1 MPSNHD
7 TADVAVGRH
16 PDYGIVATV
25 SNHRLLGDWTMK
37 VLDFHPV
44 PDQPSLYTLAN
55 QLQDGQARA
64 TRAVASLRQA
74 GHGVDADAAF
84 DPDLISRPT
93 PAPGRAP
100 DMEPDVAFADIPR
113 LGIVAATAPR
123 SEPAGH
129 RVLQKH
135 GWQLDPALDVYTL
148 PTSTERGEALEKVAR
163 ATVAMQRSGLRVA
176 VQPLLAA
183 EAAAHTPASPA
194 PRAASRAEAPPP
206 PPHSRQAQPAPP
218 SAAHHR
224 LLLPSPPDRNP
235 GRSTRAPPSPA
246 TADPAQHPAASP
258 PRPIGH
264 PPCPTHLKSR
274 S

>member
-7 TADVAVGRH
+7 TAADVAVGRH
-16 PDYGIVATV
+16 PDYGIVANV

-84 DPDLISRPT
+84 DPDLISRST

-100 DMEPDVAFADIPR
+100 GMEPDVAFADVPR
-113 LGIVAATAPR
+113 LGIVAATAPL

-148 PTSTERGEALEKVAR
+148 PASTERGEALEKVAR
-163 ATVAMQRSGLRVA
+163 ATVAMHRSGLRVA

-183 EAAAHTPASPA
+183 EAAARTPASPA
-194 PRAASRAEAPPP
+194 PRRVGGRGITTAAALATSPARSTLGSTPPT
-206 PPHSRQAQPAPP
+206 
-218 SAAHHR
+218 SAA
-224 LLLPSPPDRNP
+224 PSEPVSRPVDPRTAFSRN
-235 GRSTRAPPSPA
+235 R
-246 TADPAQHPAASP
+246 
-258 PRPIGH
+258 
-264 PPCPTHLKSR
+264 
-274 S
+274 